1 MLNKFTIIR
10 SFVSFICLFGLV
22 TISNGQKTIRYP
34 NTTLDATSYT
44 LSDGGTYTTND
55 LTLADGTSL
64 TNVAAGVAALQ
75 NSANTTNF
83 FNYIFF
89 EIPLN
94 PGGFPGNWTDFEIKI
109 EEVTNTTTEWNMVY
123 YWQSMGDPW
132 DGNNTTWGDTNAR
145 CYFIDSHQASAP
157 LSLDIRK
164 QQLYTNLTAGVDST
178 SLYSRLNHVDSRIE
192 TVLFYP
198 SHDGCYTDWTTWQWY
213 TNAHNLR
220 ASWVRYDALGP
231 ETNSV
236 GNQVWHPI
244 KIDWVPKRQGEAPL
258 PQG

>member
-1 MLNKFTIIR
+1 MSNVETGDLPAIAWADLGGDNLGDHTATQDVDMGGFSPTNAA
-10 SFVSFICLFGLV
+10 SAGFAADNTVSAQTV
-22 TISNGQKTIRYP
+22 TASKIAAWDDEAGI
-34 NTTLDATSYT
+34 
-44 LSDGGTYTTND
+44 GGTNNAKYM
-55 LTLADGTSL
+55 
-64 TNVAAGVAALQ
+64 V
-75 NSANTTNF
+75 
-83 FNYIFF
+83 F
-89 EIPLN
+89 EIPLDTA
-94 PGGFPGNWTDFEIKI
+94 GLYGATDFEIKI